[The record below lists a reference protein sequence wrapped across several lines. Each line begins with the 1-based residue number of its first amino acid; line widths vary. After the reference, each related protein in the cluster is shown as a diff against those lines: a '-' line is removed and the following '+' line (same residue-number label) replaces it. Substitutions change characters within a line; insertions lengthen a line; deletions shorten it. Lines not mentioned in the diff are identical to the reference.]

1 MTTCKT
7 ANFVKRTLYFFK
19 LLFFPDC
26 WRVKMKYFQCFWNL
40 LSGFGVGIVFN
51 PLYQG
56 LQKRWWQIWPLPP
69 PVFFTMGHSHT
80 PSLIVG
86 SCMVRQCEAFY
97 RKRVFMFCSVACLFP
112 SPFSCFLQQNHL
124 PCPPHPPT
132 RRSFIWVWPS
142 PCFLEAVNWVGF
154 TVLQKEAEAFAAPG
168 SCGVEDHVM
177 EWAWS
182 LLLLLS
188 AASSSVTFITDS

>member
-1 MTTCKT
+1 M
-7 ANFVKRTLYFFK
+7 
-19 LLFFPDC
+19 
-26 WRVKMKYFQCFWNL
+26 

-112 SPFSCFLQQNHL
+112 SPFSCFLQQNPL
-124 PCPPHPPT
+124 
-132 RRSFIWVWPS
+132 PS
-142 PCFLEAVNWVGF
+142 PAPPPPPPALPPPRLFLFWCLAVFSCWSSRVF
-154 TVLQKEAEAFAAPG
+154 VLFVALPPPPG
-168 SCGVEDHVM
+168 VVSFESGLHLVS
-177 EWAWS
+177 WK
-182 LLLLLS
+182 L
-188 AASSSVTFITDS
+188 